1 MHVNVKLEFCPSKL
15 LKQQLSSLQEEL
27 KGKESRWACTHNRLR
42 QQADSLRQENASLRD
57 EVPASPLKQSP
68 KDTHVLINVK
78 AGRQPWDLSVFVSF
92 KIRVLEKL
100 RLNTL
105 KGNLANADKVHE
117 ISPKTPENSTPTVS
131 KGVKFAVSVVILLMT
146 HFDHAF

>member
-1 MHVNVKLEFCPSKL
+1 MNAERVCCPSKL

-42 QQADSLRQENASLRD
+42 QQADALRQDNASLRD
-57 EVPASPLKQSP
+57 EVPASPLKHP
-68 KDTHVLINVK
+68 PEDTHPNVK
-78 AGRQPWDLSVFVSF
+78 AGSQPSDLSVFSF

-105 KGNLANADKVHE
+105 KNNLASAEKVHE
-117 ISPKTPENSTPTVS
+117 MSPKTLEHSTPTLS
-131 KGVKFAVSVVILLMT
+131 KGVKFAVSV
-146 HFDHAF
+146 

>member
-1 MHVNVKLEFCPSKL
+1 MHVNIELLCRSSQL

-57 EVPASPLKQSP
+57 EVPASPVKQSP
-68 KDTHVLINVK
+68 RDTHILINVK
-78 AGRQPWDLSVFVSF
+78 AGSQPCDLSMFVSF

-105 KGNLANADKVHE
+105 KNNLASAEKFHE
-117 ISPKTPENSTPTVS
+117 MSPKTLENSTPTVS
-131 KGVKFAVSVVILLMT
+131 KGVKFAVSVVILLIN
-146 HFDHAF
+146 HFDHVF